1 MYLGRRL
8 LTAAEAAGLVGCPPP
23 GSHPTPLP
31 PPLSAEE
38 VAALWERRAR
48 DRRRRLAAERGEDWT
63 TVR

>member
-1 MYLGRRL
+1 MYLERRL

-23 GSHPTPLP
+23 GSHPTPL